1 MNITGNARAA
11 LLAMASASILS
22 FIDNFVAMTA
32 EEAGLWQFQVTRTVM
47 ACAVI
52 FIAARMMKFSLRP
65 KNMRN
70 FMLRSLAVSGGLMIY
85 FAALGTVSVPQAAA
99 GLFSAPIFVLIFS
112 AWFFKKPVGLLSI
125 LAMCGGFAGALLLL
139 RPDPA
144 ALSPAT
150 LTPLAAGA
158 LYGLGMV
165 LTRHLTSEEKA
176 LALTNGVILTM
187 GAASLMFLLVF
198 TFIAPGG
205 EGFLTQ
211 GWEWAGPRFYWL
223 TLMQALGA
231 VIAVTLIAE
240 AYRTGEPGYVAMFE
254 YSFLIFASLWAFLLH
269 GDVTD
274 TLAVA
279 GILLIII
286 SGAVISLP
294 RRKG

>member
-1 MNITGNARAA
+1 
-11 LLAMASASILS
+11 
-22 FIDNFVAMTA
+22 
-32 EEAGLWQFQVTRTVM
+32 
-47 ACAVI
+47 
-52 FIAARMMKFSLRP
+52 
-65 KNMRN
+65 
-70 FMLRSLAVSGGLMIY
+70 
-85 FAALGTVSVPQAAA
+85 
-99 GLFSAPIFVLIFS
+99 
-112 AWFFKKPVGLLSI
+112 
-125 LAMCGGFAGALLLL
+125 
-139 RPDPA
+139 
-144 ALSPAT
+144 
-150 LTPLAAGA
+150 
-158 LYGLGMV
+158 MV